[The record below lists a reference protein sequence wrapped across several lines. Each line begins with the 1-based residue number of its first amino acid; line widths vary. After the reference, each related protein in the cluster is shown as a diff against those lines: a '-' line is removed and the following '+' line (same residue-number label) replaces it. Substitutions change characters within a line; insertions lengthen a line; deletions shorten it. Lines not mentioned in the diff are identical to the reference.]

1 MGYTRSNGKVTF
13 AYNSADL
20 VKDFLESG
28 HNIVP
33 IATAQDG
40 HALLEERSRIFPFVD
55 DADEVTTEMMG
66 RLWRTSYAEVVEE
79 LEMLLPRS
87 VVGEDGELDPT
98 PDATFDISIWD
109 DNLYNEHDIVSL
121 DRYIRERL
129 IFGALKAWFRNAESG
144 DTGGL
149 VKRVEDNILDL
160 RKGTAETLRRMALV
174 LHRKVLRNPFSI
186 SVDIDPSAEQEEA
199 AGHEEPEIG
208 PDYAPWTWHWP
219 WPWHRH

>member
-1 MGYTRSNGKVTF
+1 MAYTRNNGKVTF
-13 AYNSADL
+13 AYEAASL

-28 HNIVP
+28 HNLVP

-55 DADEVTTEMMG
+55 DPDEVTSEMMG

-87 VVGEDGELDPT
+87 VVGEDGELSPE
-98 PDATFDISIWD
+98 PDANFSISIWD
-109 DNLYNEHDIVSL
+109 DNLYNEHDLVSL

-129 IFGALKAWFRNAESG
+129 IFSALKAWFRNAESG

-149 VKRVEDNILDL
+149 VARVEENIQDL
-160 RKGTAETLRRMALV
+160 RKNTAATLRRMALV
-174 LHRKVLRNPFSI
+174 LHRKVLRNPLSI
-186 SVDIDPSAEQEEA
+186 SVDIDTSIEQEEA